1 MNAAERL
8 RLEKNPFAASASSA
22 GIGLPLRKALRDVTL
37 EIALETPIVVLAGR
51 EGTGKTLL
59 LSMAARV
66 WTDMGLTVRQVDH
79 GDRVRMA
86 PAQRPDLLL
95 IDEADSIAD
104 TMLHALVSVGGK
116 NAATTVVF
124 VCLPWNVGRFR
135 SLADPVAVVELTPLT
150 QSEARNY
157 LLEQVP
163 PAGRPDLFTPEALE
177 LVVKGSGGSPR
188 LLQSIASLAFFSAA
202 FDGASQISSK
212 HVLLFLER
220 RRPTKRSVQ
229 CRPVMIQFPRVVGG
243 KSAMKGGSI
252 YF

>member
-1 MNAAERL
+1 MKAAERL
-8 RLEKNPFAASASSA
+8 ILEKNPFAASGGGAAISR
-22 GIGLPLRKALRDVTL
+22 PLRTALRDVTL
-37 EIALETPIVVLAGR
+37 EIALGTPIVVLAGR
-51 EGTGKTLL
+51 EGTGRTLL

-66 WTDMGLTVRQVDH
+66 WTDMGLTVRRVDR
-79 GDRVRMA
+79 GDRVQMA
-86 PAQRPDLLL
+86 LGQRPDLLL
-95 IDEADSIAD
+95 IDEADSIPNS
-104 TMLHALVSVGGK
+104 MLHALAPAGGQ

-135 SLADPVAVVELTPLT
+135 SLADHVAVVELTPLT

-163 PAGRPDLFTPEALE
+163 PAGRPDLFTPDALQ
-177 LVVKGSGGSPR
+177 LVVEGSRGSPR

-202 FDGASQISSK
+202 FDGASQIGSK

-229 CRPVMIQFPRVVGG
+229 FRPAMIQFPRVVGG
-243 KSAMKGGSI
+243 KSAMKRGSI
-252 YF
+252 YL